1 MVKRKGDRGFPYLN
15 PLVALT
21 HPLVLSFT
29 KITKFL
35 IDEHSLIQV
44 LHLGL
49 NRFLSSTWSKINFE
63 DYRRQSTWS
72 YSFSKSILKTNSSS
86 LERLFSSTISFA
98 INNVSKIYL
107 PWTKAPWETWIV
119 SWRTPCISP
128 DRTLV
133 IILYRQVVKLIDLK
147 SKISLV
153 WLFFDISAMKVA
165 LVLRFIT
172 FVGEYGQPVGR
183 LSN

>member
-1 MVKRKGDRGFPYLN
+1 MLKNQQNQLQVLQIFQTGSRKKVVSSTNCKQEIVVLILPKRKSSNNLVPFTLNILLKTLPAMVKRKGDRGFPYLK

-107 PWTKAPWETWIV
+107 P
-119 SWRTPCISP
+119 
-128 DRTLV
+128 
-133 IILYRQVVKLIDLK
+133 
-147 SKISLV
+147 
-153 WLFFDISAMKVA
+153 
-165 LVLRFIT
+165 
-172 FVGEYGQPVGR
+172 
-183 LSN
+183 